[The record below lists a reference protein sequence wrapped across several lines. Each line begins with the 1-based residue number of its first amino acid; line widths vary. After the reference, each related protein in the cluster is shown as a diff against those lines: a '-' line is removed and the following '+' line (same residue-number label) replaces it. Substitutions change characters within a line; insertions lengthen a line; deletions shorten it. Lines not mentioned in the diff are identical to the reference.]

1 MSRVDRRLAEELAD
15 QAALGRSRRRRTVE
29 ARAPGGVRV
38 TVEGRECL
46 SFCSNDYLGL
56 ADHPR
61 IVAAFCDA
69 ARRWGVGSGA
79 SHLVSG
85 HDAEHHALEQEL
97 AGFVSRPRALL
108 FSTGYMANLA
118 VASVLVGRGDHVL
131 EDRLNH
137 ASLLDAGLAA
147 GARFARY
154 AHGDVAALRSK
165 LTAIGTAART
175 LVMTDG
181 VFSMDGDIAPLREI
195 AAACS
200 ATEAP
205 LLVDDAHGFG
215 VLGATGAGAVEEAG
229 LGVDEVP
236 ILMCTLG
243 KAVGTFGAFVAGS
256 PMLIENLLQRART
269 YIYTTA
275 LPPAVAAA
283 TRESLRVMQDEPW
296 RRSRVLEHA
305 ARFRAGMADLGLPS
319 LPSRTP
325 IQPVLIGAEAAAVVA
340 SHALFDQGFWV
351 PAIRP
356 PTVPVGTSRLRF
368 TFSASHTEAQ
378 VEQLLAALRTLRDCG
393 VIQPT
398 AAA

>member
-305 ARFRAGMADLGLPS
+305 ARFRAGLADLGLPS

>member
-1 MSRVDRRLAEELAD
+1 MSRADERLAEKLAA
-15 QAALGRSRRRRTVE
+15 QAAAGRSRRRRTVD
-29 ARAPGGVRV
+29 AREPGGVRV

-61 IVAAFCDA
+61 IVAAFGDA

-85 HDAEHHALEQEL
+85 HDAEHHALEEEL
-97 AGFVSRPRALL
+97 AAFVARPRALL

-137 ASLLDAGLAA
+137 ASLLDAGLAS

-154 AHGDVAALRSK
+154 AHGDVAALRGK
-165 LTAIGTAART
+165 LAAIGATART
-175 LVMTDG
+175 LVMIDG
-181 VFSMDGDIAPLREI
+181 VFSMDGDVAPLREI
-195 AAACS
+195 AAACR
-200 ATEAP
+200 ATAAS

-229 LGVDEVP
+229 LGVDDVP
-236 ILMCTLG
+236 ALMCTLG

-256 PMLIENLLQRART
+256 PVLIESLLQRART

-283 TRESLRVMQDEPW
+283 TRESLRVMRDEPW

-305 ARFRAGMADLGLPS
+305 ARFRAGLAELGLRS

-325 IQPVLIGAEAAAVVA
+325 IQPVLIGDEASAVAA
-340 SHALFDQGFWV
+340 SHALFELGFWV

-356 PTVPVGTSRLRF
+356 PTVPVGTSRLRC
-368 TFSASHTEAQ
+368 TFSASHTAAQ
-378 VEQLLAALRTLRDCG
+378 VEQLLTALQALRARG
-393 VIQPT
+393 VLGS
-398 AAA
+398 AVSA